1 LEIRCQN
8 HEDVSFA
15 IQGNA
20 NPLCIRKD
28 GQIFFG
34 KEKVTSI
41 GLVPHE
47 ERHRMQLVLAGS
59 KITLQPGLVSDQ
71 TMFVDLAFKLL
82 PMVVQ
87 QPKKR
92 YQFII
97 NTFLFGVVIFGING
111 WLARYTGIAL
121 GMDIGWIQSL
131 SVFSSIALAVAVCLA
146 PFNYVVRQWSTRRIA
161 RRLESIKQMGL

>member
-1 LEIRCQN
+1 
-8 HEDVSFA
+8 
-15 IQGNA
+15 
-20 NPLCIRKD
+20 
-28 GQIFFG
+28 
-34 KEKVTSI
+34 
-41 GLVPHE
+41 
-47 ERHRMQLVLAGS
+47 MQLVLAGS
-59 KITLQPGLVSDQ
+59 KIALQPGLVSDQ
-71 TMFVDLAFKLL
+71 TMLVDLAFKLL
-82 PMVVQ
+82 PMAVQ

-97 NTFLFGVVIFGING
+97 NTFLLGVVIFGING